1 MSYSDHDDFFE
12 QRRQLIISS
21 AKHCFSRSGFHRA
34 SMAEISRE
42 SGLGAGQIYR
52 YFSSKELIVSETIKS
67 IAVSWRVFL
76 QENLPLQTSTTHII
90 DAQSSFW
97 QDWPFQ
103 DRHLLLEMYSEAS
116 RNAVV
121 REILAQQEQI
131 LVAEL
136 DTHFEQNMPTASP
149 QQRSNRIH
157 FLLMLVDGVV
167 CRAFGDKN
175 VDQQELV
182 RINTILSHH
191 LFN

>member
-1 MSYSDHDDFFE
+1 MSHSDHDEFFE
-12 QRRQLIISS
+12 QRRQLIISA
-21 AKHCFSRSGFHRA
+21 AKNCFSRSGFHRA

-90 DAQSSFW
+90 DAQSPFW
-97 QDWPFQ
+97 QDWPYQ

-121 REILAQQEQI
+121 REILAQQEQR

-136 DTHFEQNMPTASP
+136 DTLFEQNMPTASP

-175 VDQQELV
+175 VDQQELA
-182 RINTILSHH
+182 RINSILSHH

>member
-1 MSYSDHDDFFE
+1 MSHSDHDEFFE
-12 QRRQLIISS
+12 QRRQLIISA
-21 AKHCFSRSGFHRA
+21 AKNCFSRSGFHRA

-76 QENLPLQTSTTHII
+76 QENLPLQISTTHII

-97 QDWPFQ
+97 QDWPYQ

-116 RNAVV
+116 RNTVV
-121 REILAQQEQI
+121 REILAQQEQK

-136 DTHFEQNMPTASP
+136 HTLFEKNMPTASP

-175 VDQQELV
+175 VDQQELA
-182 RINTILSHH
+182 RINSILSHH

>member
-1 MSYSDHDDFFE
+1 MSHSDHDEFFE
-12 QRRQLIISS
+12 QRRQLIISA
-21 AKHCFSRSGFHRA
+21 AKNCFSRSGFHRA

-67 IAVSWRVFL
+67 IAVSWRIFL

-90 DAQSSFW
+90 DAQSPFW
-97 QDWPFQ
+97 QDWPYQ

-121 REILAQQEQI
+121 REILAQQEQR

-136 DTHFEQNMPTASP
+136 DTLFEQNMPTASP

-175 VDQQELV
+175 VDQQELA
-182 RINTILSHH
+182 RINSILSHH